1 MIKQLSVFVENE
13 VGSLGKVTTVLKENK
28 INLRAIASYDT
39 PEFGILRLIVDKPDK
54 TKEILTQKGF
64 VVKVTEVLAVELEDK
79 PGDLDNVLHIISE
92 AELCIN
98 YIYSFVIRND
108 KIPLMVI
115 HVDDMEKGETIL
127 KQHGIRV
134 IDQED

>member
-39 PEFGILRLIVDKPDK
+39 PEFGILRLIVDKSDK

-64 VVKVTEVLAVELEDK
+64 VVKVTEVIAVELEDK

-92 AELCIN
+92 AEICIN

-108 KIPLMVI
+108 KTPLMVI

-127 KQHGIRV
+127 KLHGIRV
-134 IDQED
+134 VDQED